1 MNQIFS
7 KFLPLA
13 FVIVFAISI
22 LVSWLTDA
30 QTVRTDSNV
39 QTNSNAAPL
48 RPPVIDDFVPEFRD
62 LPTFDEMAATKENSG
77 RVARKLID
85 ISEFKSPDKTWPSY
99 SRTELE
105 AKSGENWLGL
115 YESGGKVSL
124 AETKVR
130 RSPRHGYIGPGDE
143 LYDWLHY
150 ERKGQLLFIVKGI
163 GELKPSNVATI
174 FLRTRTKNSET
185 ESLDVGYRRIFNFAG
200 REYVLR
206 VTTGIQRDDER
217 VNVLVLESGGTSQ
230 IVTVNRYY
238 KDQYTLYN
246 SIGEL
251 LWVGDMDGDGK
262 LDLYF
267 SDFGFEK
274 GGFGS
279 NLYLSSPAKD
289 GNLVERVAGFNSAGC

>member
-85 ISEFKSPDKTWPSY
+85 ISEFKSPDETWPSY

>member
-62 LPTFDEMAATKENSG
+62 LPTFDEMAATKKNSG

-85 ISEFKSPDKTWPSY
+85 ISEFKSPDETWPSY

-279 NLYLSSPAKD
+279 NLYLSSPAKA